1 MFRGKADR
9 RSRWQPACRFAT
21 GRCPRRHFEGQGF
34 GILRF
39 WNDEVEKNIDAVC
52 LAVRQAA
59 KGRG

>member
-1 MFRGKADR
+1 M
-9 RSRWQPACRFAT
+9 
-21 GRCPRRHFEGQGF
+21 
-34 GILRF
+34 LRF